1 MKSLHA
7 FIKKETMEQFRSGRL
22 MILGILFVLLGVM
35 NPAVAKITPWLLE
48 ILADSLAESG
58 MTVTPV
64 TVSAMDSWV
73 QFFKNMPLGLIATV
87 YKGNIIKNLIMDCQ
101 SYTKYRPNETTG
113 GIFVSWRRKEEL
125 PTGA

>member
-48 ILADSLAESG
+48 ILADGAVEQNVIVKKSESRG
-58 MTVTPV
+58 MRLSIT
-64 TVSAMDSWV
+64 D
-73 QFFKNMPLGLIATV
+73 KR
-87 YKGNIIKNLIMDCQ
+87 KGDI
-101 SYTKYRPNETTG
+101 R
-113 GIFVSWRRKEEL
+113 
-125 PTGA
+125 

>member
-1 MKSLHA
+1 MRNEILA
-7 FIKKETMEQFRSGRL
+7 CLYKKETMEQFRSGRL

-64 TVSAMDSWV
+64 TVSAMDSCFASK
-73 QFFKNMPLGLIATV
+73 QPLH
-87 YKGNIIKNLIMDCQ
+87 Q
-101 SYTKYRPNETTG
+101 
-113 GIFVSWRRKEEL
+113 GISNGHVGSVFNQR
-125 PTGA
+125 A

>member
-1 MKSLHA
+1 MKSLLA

-73 QFFKNMPLGLIATV
+73 QFFKNMPLGLIV
-87 YKGNIIKNLIMDCQ
+87 FVLLQ
-101 SYTKYRPNETTG
+101 SSIFTKEYQSGTL
-113 GIFVSWRRKEEL
+113 VLS
-125 PTGA
+125 